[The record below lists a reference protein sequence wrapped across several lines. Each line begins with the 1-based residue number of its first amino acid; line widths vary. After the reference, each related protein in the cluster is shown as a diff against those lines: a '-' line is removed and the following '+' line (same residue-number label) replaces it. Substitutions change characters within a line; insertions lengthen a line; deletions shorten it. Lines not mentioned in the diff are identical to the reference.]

1 LNLLI
6 VFVWIFE
13 GSTSTGQSFIA
24 VLAAFIDF
32 AVFVVF
38 FEVFEE
44 FPAVV
49 EFSDLVILMLTVNI
63 SWMFNI

>member
-1 LNLLI
+1 
-6 VFVWIFE
+6 
-13 GSTSTGQSFIA
+13 

-63 SWMFNI
+63 S